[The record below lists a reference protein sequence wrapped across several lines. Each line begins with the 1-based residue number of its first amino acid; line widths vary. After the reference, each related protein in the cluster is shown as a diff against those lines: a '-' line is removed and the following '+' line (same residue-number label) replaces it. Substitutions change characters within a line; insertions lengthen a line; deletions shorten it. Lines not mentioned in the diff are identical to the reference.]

1 MNKLPFIVIT
11 LFMLASCGGKNN
23 GSSTT
28 EKNEVE
34 TQDFASLPEM
44 LVDSLLHFR
53 HHHLRTD
60 ILSRHLPDI
69 TREKAS
75 DIQLGM
81 LEKELAAGKRQIGW
95 KMGGTVT
102 ADSASYDPLFGY
114 MLDAN
119 VIAED
124 SVVSSKNFPGG
135 QVAVEGEIG
144 FVMKEDFKN
153 GVKSLDELK
162 AGIDYVV
169 NAVEFAQS
177 IAIPINENPETMNM
191 NHVLASGMGQAGIII
206 GSGKASIEEFD
217 MENETVKCFIND
229 QPAAK
234 GIATN
239 VYGTPLNALHSLAN
253 MLPKHGTYLK
263 KGDIVITGS
272 LYQNP
277 TIDNTC
283 QVRLEFSSLGTIGF
297 SME

>member
-95 KMGGTVT
+95 KWVVLLPQIRQVMIRCSVICWTQ
-102 ADSASYDPLFGY
+102 
-114 MLDAN
+114 ML
-119 VIAED
+119 
-124 SVVSSKNFPGG
+124 
-135 QVAVEGEIG
+135 
-144 FVMKEDFKN
+144 
-153 GVKSLDELK
+153 
-162 AGIDYVV
+162 
-169 NAVEFAQS
+169 
-177 IAIPINENPETMNM
+177 
-191 NHVLASGMGQAGIII
+191 
-206 GSGKASIEEFD
+206 
-217 MENETVKCFIND
+217 
-229 QPAAK
+229 
-234 GIATN
+234 
-239 VYGTPLNALHSLAN
+239 
-253 MLPKHGTYLK
+253 
-263 KGDIVITGS
+263 
-272 LYQNP
+272 
-277 TIDNTC
+277 
-283 QVRLEFSSLGTIGF
+283 
-297 SME
+297 